1 MKTTLTAIAL
11 AATLIQPASAIT
23 FPSLTTIY
31 VGSGIVDSGGP
42 ENAGF
47 ATIFNCSNVSGVTA
61 TVRFL
66 ILSTFGVNADKSVV
80 LPHGETVVAAT
91 DETAV
96 SFETLSLDVMSILN
110 GGVVNIES
118 TQSGVFCNAI
128 FADAAGGGFAV
139 NLPLVRVNPHPGT
152 VE

>member
-1 MKTTLTAIAL
+1 MKTTLTALAL
-11 AATLIQPASAIT
+11 ALTLAQPASAIT
-23 FPSLTTIY
+23 FSKLTTIY
-31 VGSGIVDSGGP
+31 VGSGVVDSGGGD
-42 ENAGF
+42 NVGL
-47 ATIFNCSNVSGVTA
+47 ATIFNCSNVSGVGA

-66 ILSTFGVNADKSVV
+66 VLSTFGVNADKSVT

-96 SFETLSLDVMSILN
+96 AFETLSLDVMSILN
-110 GGVVNIES
+110 GGMVNIES
-118 TQSGVFCNAI
+118 TQSGVFCNAA
-128 FADAAGGGFAV
+128 FVDSAGGGLGY